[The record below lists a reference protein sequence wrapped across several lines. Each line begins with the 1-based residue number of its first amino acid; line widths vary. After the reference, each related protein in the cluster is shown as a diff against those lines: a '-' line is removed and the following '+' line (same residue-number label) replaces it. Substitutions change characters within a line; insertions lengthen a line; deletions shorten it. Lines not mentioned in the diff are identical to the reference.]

1 MAQKVITPNA
11 AVFSGS
17 EYFADWLRLKLK
29 KSKIPQW
36 KLAKDLGYERKTI
49 MAFINNQRSPRLDT
63 VIAIFDYFEEDSVYI
78 PIRKAGNIHGSDTV
92 RTNR

>member
-29 KSKIPQW
+29 KTHTTYAQLGS
-36 KLAKDLGYERKTI
+36 ALGYDRKAI
-49 MAFINNQRSPRLDT
+49 MAYVNNQRSPRLDT
-63 VIAIFDYFEEDSVYI
+63 VIAIFNYFEEDSVYI
-78 PIRKAGNIHGSDTV
+78 PIRKAGNTYGSDTV
-92 RTNR
+92 RKNR

>member
-1 MAQKVITPNA
+1 MGQKTIKPNA

-29 KSKIPQW
+29 KTHTPQW

-49 MAFINNQRSPRLDT
+49 MAYINNQRSPRLDT
-63 VIAIFDYFEEDSVYI
+63 VIAIMDYFGESAVNI
-78 PIRKAGNIHGSDTV
+78 PFK
-92 RTNR
+92 